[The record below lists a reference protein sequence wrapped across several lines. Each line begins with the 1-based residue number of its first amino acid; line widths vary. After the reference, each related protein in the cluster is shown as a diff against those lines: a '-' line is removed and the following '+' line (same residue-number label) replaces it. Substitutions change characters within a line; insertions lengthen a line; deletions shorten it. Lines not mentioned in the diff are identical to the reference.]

1 MVQQL
6 PEAAAVA
13 PQEHL
18 AAAQAARSCIAAD
31 PWEMV
36 VAEALRARPAAVV
49 VVKVDQPQR
58 QPQVMTET

>member
-1 MVQQL
+1 MVQEL

-49 VVKVDQPQR
+49 VKVDQPQR
-58 QPQVMTET
+58 QQPQVMTET